1 MWWGFRVKHI
11 SRRLVFILKS
21 ALCIQT
27 NMLEKVL
34 LLTSFV
40 SSVRSMIAEQTF
52 MMRSCRP
59 WDWSPSN
66 NYSRNPHNQ
75 PQFCQSSALFGC
87 FSEVKHDLFPMSPY
101 LRSAAGT
108 QMYWIQ
114 EVNNSIWFG
123 WTSSLITGGLYDCF
137 HKKLDY
143 PAKLFFGLGT
153 TLLRRSVM
161 RGPQIF
167 IKPRKWISTLKQI

>member
-1 MWWGFRVKHI
+1 MKHI

-21 ALCIQT
+21 ALCIRT

-52 MMRSCRP
+52 IMRSCRP

-75 PQFCQSSALFGC
+75 PQFCRSSALFGC
-87 FSEVKHDLFPMSPY
+87 FSEVKHNLFPMSRRRLTDKSHQ

-108 QMYWIQ
+108 QMYWVQ
-114 EVNNSIWFG
+114 EVNKCLVWLN
-123 WTSSLITGGLYDCF
+123 
-137 HKKLDY
+137 
-143 PAKLFFGLGT
+143 
-153 TLLRRSVM
+153 
-161 RGPQIF
+161 Q
-167 IKPRKWISTLKQI
+167 